1 MDWTK
6 RVRSGLK
13 QPFDWKCYRW
23 QGQLEKK
30 LQVSDTE
37 KGQMILSLSHLRFFR
52 WAQLAQRNKGI
63 VESARYAS
71 LQVHVTAWIFVCK
84 SSRNGT
90 IDET

>member
-1 MDWTK
+1 MLPLARSTGK
-6 RVRSGLK
+6 EIASVRHGKGSN
-13 QPFDWKCYRW
+13 
-23 QGQLEKK
+23 
-30 LQVSDTE
+30 DTLSLS
-37 KGQMILSLSHLRFFR
+37 LSLSHLRFFR